1 MPVSISVGV
10 SDAEDTSQAFM
21 AAAEDAAAGLDG
33 GCDLCVVFAG
43 GAHLQDPRCILEI
56 VHSRLAPAALIGCG
70 AGGVIGGDQELEGDA
85 GAVVWAMSA
94 PGAEVEALELTSVV
108 MGDEM
113 ALGGLPDDPAELG
126 DTLIVLA
133 DPRSYSADALLRHL
147 NDSRPAMP
155 VLGGLASAATEG
167 SACLLLDNAVIDE
180 GAVAVSLR
188 GVEVLPCVSQ
198 GAAPVGPEMTV
209 TGAEGN
215 VVSHLAS
222 KPALDRL
229 REVIEDLDHHEQA
242 LAAEGLL
249 VGIVI
254 DENQP
259 EYERGDFLVRPI
271 VGVDPATGAVA
282 VGSQMRVGQT
292 VRVHVRDASSAS
304 DDLRDALSTRALA
317 LGAAGAAGTL
327 VFSCNG
333 RGSNMFDEPSHDA
346 TLVADV
352 LGAPAGGFFAAG
364 EIGPVGGRN
373 FLHGFTATMAVFP
386 RD

>member
-33 GCDLCVVFAG
+33 GCDLCVVFVGA
-43 GAHLQDPRCILEI
+43 AHLRDPHGILEI
-56 VHSRLAPAALIGCG
+56 VHSRLAPATLIGCG
-70 AGGVIGGDQELEGDA
+70 AGGVIGGDQELEDEE

-94 PGAEVEALELTSVV
+94 PGAEAKTLELTSVV

-113 ALGGLPDDPAELG
+113 ALGGLPEDPAGLG
-126 DTLIVLA
+126 DALIVLA

-147 NDSRPAMP
+147 NDVRPAMP

-167 SACLLLDNAVIDE
+167 SACLFLDNDVIDE
-180 GAVAVSLR
+180 GAVAVSLS

-209 TGAEGN
+209 TGADGN
-215 VVSHLAS
+215 VVTELAS

-229 REVIEDLDHHEQA
+229 REVIEDLDQHEQA

-249 VGIVI
+249 LGIVI

-292 VRVHVRDASSAS
+292 VRIHVRDASSAS
-304 DDLRDALSTRALA
+304 DDLRDALSTRAIA
-317 LGAAGAAGTL
+317 LGDAGAAGTL

-346 TLVADV
+346 GLVADV